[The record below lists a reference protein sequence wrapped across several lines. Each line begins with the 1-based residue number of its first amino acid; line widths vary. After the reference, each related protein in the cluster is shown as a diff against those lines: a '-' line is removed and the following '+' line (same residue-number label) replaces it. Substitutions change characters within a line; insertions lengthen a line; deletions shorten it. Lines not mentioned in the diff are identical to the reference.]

1 MAYATG
7 ELVGLALRLVE
18 EAEQRGA
25 QLRLLG
31 GLAIY
36 LNAPEGAGLPELQR
50 SYGDVDFVVNQ
61 KGAKALNAA
70 FSSQGWQDD
79 HYFNALHGASRLLY
93 YYQDSLQAD
102 IFIGAFE
109 QCHRL
114 DLEKRLKLH
123 KPTLPLADL
132 LLTKLQIHQLN
143 AKDVQDVFA
152 LLYDHGFKQDSG
164 SEPIDMAYIARLG
177 GEDWGWYTTLHDNL
191 DQLVTLAGEKLNG
204 ESAGRVSERL
214 QELRAAIEA
223 APKSVRWKLR
233 NQIGRR
239 MLWYDEPEEVKR

>member
-1 MAYATG
+1 MPYATG

-18 EAEQRGA
+18 EAERRGA

-31 GLAIY
+31 GLAVY
-36 LNAPEGAGLPELQR
+36 LTAPQGARLPELQR
-50 SYGDVDFVVNQ
+50 SYGDVDFAVNQ

-70 FSSQGWQDD
+70 FISQGWQDD

-102 IFIGAFE
+102 IFIGAFA

-114 DLEKRLKLH
+114 DLEKRLKLS

-152 LLYDHGFKQDSG
+152 LLYDHGFTQDGDIES
-164 SEPIDMAYIARLG
+164 IDRAYITGLA

-191 DQLVTLAGEKLNG
+191 DQLLALAGEKLSG
-204 ESAGRVSERL
+204 ESAARVRGRLE
-214 QELRAAIEA
+214 ELRAALDA

-233 NQIGRR
+233 NQVGRR